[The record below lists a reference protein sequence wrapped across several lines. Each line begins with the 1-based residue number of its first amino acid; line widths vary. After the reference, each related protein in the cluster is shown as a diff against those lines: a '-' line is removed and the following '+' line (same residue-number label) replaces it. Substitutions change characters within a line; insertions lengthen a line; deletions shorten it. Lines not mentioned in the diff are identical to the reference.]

1 MSPQLERLE
10 SYDDL
15 PKEVDVAVV
24 GGGIIGCAAAL
35 YLRRA
40 GASVAILEK
49 GRIGGE
55 QSSRNW
61 GWCRQQGRDLSELAL
76 ATRSLEL
83 WLRLQN
89 ESRINC
95 GFRQSGVLFVTKD
108 PAELASWERWH
119 SAARAQQ
126 VRSNLLG
133 PAEAHAMTPG
143 TNEQWLGGLLT
154 PSDGMAEPAL
164 ATPALAA
171 AARELG
177 ATIHERCAARG
188 FETVGG
194 RAGIVVTERGSVRAG
209 AILCAGG
216 IWSSTFLK
224 RHGVQL
230 PQLHVSA
237 SVLRTEPVPSG
248 AVTAAVATPTVCLRA
263 RADGGLTVAYGGRG
277 TFDLT
282 PDAFHYMRMFWSTY
296 KQRGKK
302 LKVRLGKPFLD
313 ALLARRQWSF
323 DAPTFFEE
331 DAVRVWDPAPD
342 HEMLQHALADLQR
355 MFPMLGNVKA
365 KETWGG
371 SIDSMPDALPVIS
384 AVPQVPGLYLA
395 TGFSGH
401 GFGVGPGAGHL
412 AADLILGRA
421 PLVDPKPF
429 RYERFWEGNAKTP
442 DSRL

>member
-1 MSPQLERLE
+1 MSPQLECVE
-10 SYDDL
+10 SHADL
-15 PKEVDVAVV
+15 PKEVDVVVV
-24 GGGIIGCAAAL
+24 GGGIVGCAAAL

-40 GASVAILEK
+40 GASVAVLEK

-61 GWCRQQGRDLSELAL
+61 GWCRQQGRDLSELPL

-83 WLRLQN
+83 WQRLQN
-89 ESRINC
+89 ETQINF
-95 GFRQSGVLFVTKD
+95 GFRQTGVLFVTKD

-119 SAARAQQ
+119 DAARDQQ
-126 VRSNLLG
+126 VRSNLLS
-133 PAEAHAMTPG
+133 PAEARTMTPG
-143 TNEQWLGGLLT
+143 TDEQWLGGLYT
-154 PSDGMAEPAL
+154 PSDGVAEPAL
-164 ATPALAA
+164 AAPALAI

-177 ATIHERCAARG
+177 ATIHERCAVRG

-194 RAGIVVTERGSVRAG
+194 RATIVVTERGIVRAG

-230 PQLHVSA
+230 PQLHVNA
-237 SVLRTEPVPSG
+237 SVLRTEPVPTG
-248 AVTAAVATPTVCLRA
+248 AVPAAVATPTVCLRA
-263 RADGGLTVAYGGRG
+263 RLDGGLTVAYGGRG

-282 PDAFHYMRMFWSTY
+282 PDAFRYMRMFWSTY

-302 LKVRLGKPFLD
+302 LKVRLGKPFLN
-313 ALLARRQWSF
+313 ALLARRQWSL
-323 DAPTFFEE
+323 DEPTFFEE
-331 DAVRVWDPAPD
+331 EAVRVWDPEPD
-342 HEMLQHALADLQR
+342 REMLQSALADLQR
-355 MFPMLGNVKA
+355 MFPAVRNVKA

-371 SIDSMPDALPVIS
+371 SIDSMPDGLPVIS
-384 AVPQVPGLYLA
+384 AAPHIPGLYLA

-429 RYERFWEGNAKTP
+429 RYERFWEGAVRPP